1 MLNKGMPFAVSTAL
15 WRQKAQPQQPALQGV
30 AGPTTILRLLLQLLL
45 LLLMLMLRRL
55 QQRRNGGRSEP
66 RFCKLPWLVRPLPQ

>member
-15 WRQKAQPQQPALQGV
+15 WRQKAQPQHRLRSEA
-30 AGPTTILRLLLQLLL
+30 ILRLLLQLLL

-66 RFCKLPWLVRPLPQ
+66 RFCKLPSLVRPLPQ

>member
-15 WRQKAQPQQPALQGV
+15 WRQKAQGV
-30 AGPTTILRLLLQLLL
+30 AGPTTILRLPLQLLL

-66 RFCKLPWLVRPLPQ
+66 RFCKLPSLVRPLPQ